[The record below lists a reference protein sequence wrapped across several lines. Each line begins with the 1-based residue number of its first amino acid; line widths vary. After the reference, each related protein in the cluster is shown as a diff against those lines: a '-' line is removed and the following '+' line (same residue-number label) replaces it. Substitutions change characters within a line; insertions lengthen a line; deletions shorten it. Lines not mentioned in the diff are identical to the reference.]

1 MRHATPTALDQLE
14 ALLLELRKF
23 GLLREKK
30 RGSFY
35 RGSSGFLHF
44 HEDPAGMF
52 ADVKL
57 DGVEFTRRRVSSEA
71 EQRALV
77 AAVRRAL
84 NEPGARSGSR
94 ARGPGRCG

>member
-1 MRHATPTALDQLE
+1 MRHATPAALDQLE
-14 ALLLELRKF
+14 SLLLELRRL

-35 RGSSGFLHF
+35 HGASAFLHF
-44 HEDPAGMF
+44 HEDPAGLF

-57 DGVEFTRRRVSSEA
+57 RGADFSRQRVSTQA
-71 EQRALV
+71 EQRALH

-84 NEPGARSGSR
+84 SAGSAPRPRAAARRS
-94 ARGPGRCG
+94 